1 MYAPQHAPNPVLS
14 RSLVACAVAL
24 TINDEMCTAYDAHR
38 IHMWYFVRRTQSIS
52 IRFVVG
58 PAASQAKDTEA
69 PCHAQW
75 WETALA
81 RLHPQGYRCGIHE
94 SVTLTALRVVHGGRE
109 SWKPSSGG
117 IGVVFDH
124 DNHEAVQG
132 HRTKTAILGKF
143 QHGEAAP
150 SPCPEPDCEPVAYK
164 LFG

>member
-38 IHMWYFVRRTQSIS
+38 IHMWYFVRCTQSIS

-117 IGVVFDH
+117 IGVVFVAASS
-124 DNHEAVQG
+124 ESRYCITFCP
-132 HRTKTAILGKF
+132 RTTTTTTRLCRGIVRR
-143 QHGEAAP
+143 QP
-150 SPCPEPDCEPVAYK
+150 Y
-164 LFG
+164 